1 MHVLFCICVR
11 ADFVDFDLSK
21 GGLPMRSVSK
31 SVLLVTELGVLCD
44 PVWLT

>member
-1 MHVLFCICVR
+1 MFYICVW

-21 GGLPMRSVSK
+21 GGLPVRRVLK

-44 PVWLT
+44 PVRLT